1 MRKGDVIK
9 VKTNAELL
17 NKLFGTNYN
26 GWQKSVYDCE
36 GIRVWMIYLDHK
48 ERNKWRNYKD
58 GNLIV
63 EENMAPVEEQYGL
76 RSDTR
81 SFVY

>member
-48 ERNKWRNYKD
+48 ERITLLLQDLQSILRGFKKSNMYILFFYVNK
-58 GNLIV
+58 LFF
-63 EENMAPVEEQYGL
+63 E
-76 RSDTR
+76 
-81 SFVY
+81 